1 MSKLFVAGCYKLIDI
16 FWSSTM
22 DNETSIEKF
31 LKILGV
37 AALVAVPVF
46 FLVKK
51 IRDSETKPSPGG
63 DPNIFAEELSD

>member
-1 MSKLFVAGCYKLIDI
+1 
-16 FWSSTM
+16 M
-22 DNETSIEKF
+22 DNDKSVEKF

-51 IRDSETKPSPGG
+51 LRNTETEPLSSD

>member
-1 MSKLFVAGCYKLIDI
+1 
-16 FWSSTM
+16 M
-22 DNETSIEKF
+22 DNETGIEKF